1 MNQITFS
8 KSFIVSKNYKMIIS
22 NTFSSSFLSK
32 QNFFLTKNN
41 QKIHYEFINNKSLT
55 TIIFLHGLM
64 SNIQS
69 KKAKH
74 LKKFV
79 NKNKIID

>member
-1 MNQITFS
+1 MN
-8 KSFIVSKNYKMIIS
+8 NP
-22 NTFSSSFLSK
+22 K

-41 QKIHYEFINNKSLT
+41 QKIHYKFINNKSLT

-64 SNIQS
+64 SDIKS

-74 LKKFV
+74 L
-79 NKNKIID
+79 NLLMKIK